1 MNLTFR
7 SDFQEVLVDWLTRE
21 RRSTTAE
28 ADLGAAGIGL
38 EVLSPPERHSPFLT
52 LAEWSDASRGGLPW
66 RVLKLLMVLDHDPSE
81 SFWRGVLES
90 EAERWREE
98 LRRRLDFSGRIGT
111 LGLPLSVPASGHDG
125 LVEIAELGPLRR
137 SQLLDGP
144 VPEQPLRL
152 AYLVR
157 PFVAWPRLA
166 DVGYS
171 ADQLQEQ
178 WEIYCQEHEV
188 GAHLHGPLFRHFC
201 DEALVDGRHDML
213 LTSAWRL
220 EVFR

>member
-7 SDFQEVLVDWLTRE
+7 NDFQDVLVDWLTRE
-21 RRSTTAE
+21 RRDAT
-28 ADLGAAGIGL
+28 GAAGIGL
-38 EVLSPPERHSPFLT
+38 EVLSAPERNSPFLT
-52 LAEWSDASRGGLPW
+52 LAEWREASRGGLPW
-66 RVLKLLMVLDHDPSE
+66 RVLKLLVVLDHDPSE
-81 SFWRGVLES
+81 SFWRDVLQR

-111 LGLPLSVPASGHDG
+111 LGLPLSVPGSGYDD
-125 LVEIAELGPLRR
+125 LVELAELGPLRR
-137 SQLLDGP
+137 GELLEGP
-144 VPEQPLRL
+144 VPESPLRL
-152 AYLVR
+152 AYLLR

-178 WEIYCQEHEV
+178 WELYCEDHEV
-188 GAHLHGPLFRHFC
+188 GPHLHGPLFRHFC
-201 DEALVDGRHDML
+201 DEALVDGRHDVL

-220 EVFR
+220 DVFKA